1 MVTIVSKT
9 DLARNTRE
17 IVERVRSGQ
26 TIIVKSYGE
35 EQIVLLDAL
44 DYRILKA
51 SVNYAVRNPPDVAEL
66 PDDRLQE
73 VLFAYLSERISLA
86 KAAELLG
93 LSRFD
98 LMERFERTGIP
109 LRRGPDTLE
118 EAIDEITAARQGKA
132 SAY

>member
-1 MVTIVSKT
+1 MSVTVSKT

-17 IVERVRSGQ
+17 IVEQVRSGQ

-51 SVNYAVRNPPDVAEL
+51 SVNYIVKSQKEAVEAS
-66 PDDRLQE
+66 DDALNE
-73 VLFAYLSERISLA
+73 VMSAYLSERISLA

-93 LSRFD
+93 LSRFE
-98 LMERFERTGIP
+98 LMDRFQRTGIP
-109 LRRGPDTLE
+109 LRQGPDTLVDT
-118 EAIDEITAARQGKA
+118 IDEISDARQGKA
-132 SAY
+132 SAQ

>member
-51 SVNYAVRNPPDVAEL
+51 SVNYAVKNPSDVAEL
-66 PDDRLQE
+66 PNDDLQE
-73 VLFAYLSERISLA
+73 VLFAYLSERISLS
-86 KAAELLG
+86 KAAELLS

-132 SAY
+132 SA

>member
-1 MVTIVSKT
+1 MTTVISKT

-51 SVNYAVRNPPDVAEL
+51 SAKYAVKNPPGII
-66 PDDRLQE
+66 DDLQE
-73 VLFAYLSERISLA
+73 VMSAYLSERISLA
-86 KAAELLG
+86 KAAELLS

-109 LRRGPDTLE
+109 LRQGPDTLE
-118 EAIDEITAARQGKA
+118 EVIDEVSTAQHGKA
-132 SAY
+132 SA